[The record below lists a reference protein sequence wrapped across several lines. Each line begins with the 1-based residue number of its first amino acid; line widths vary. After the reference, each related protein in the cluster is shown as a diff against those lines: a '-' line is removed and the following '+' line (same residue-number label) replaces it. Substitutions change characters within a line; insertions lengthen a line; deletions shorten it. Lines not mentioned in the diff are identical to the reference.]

1 MSRPV
6 TLHVG
11 LPKTGTTSL
20 QMNLFLRHPQIAYVG
35 KPLTRFSVAQ
45 AQVFEALMGWS
56 PRRWRE
62 EQGALRTHVDELLA
76 SRPGER
82 VVLSEE
88 ELSTALSAGRV
99 GRAEV
104 AHRLASLFP
113 DATVL
118 MVVRNQLAAVGS
130 MYGQLVRVGRTDQP
144 FAGWVSD
151 LLERPEWLA
160 AYDYGQAVQD
170 YEACFS
176 GDRVRV
182 LAFEQLAVSPDG
194 FVRSVCDV
202 VGVDPD
208 LGVSCFASEVRNAS
222 PTAAP
227 ALTDHLSAALSRS
240 FAPGNRRLAD
250 RTGLDLAALGY
261 PL

>member
-82 VVLSEE
+82 VVLFVRTARAAVEASGGFWLSPTP
-88 ELSTALSAGRV
+88 ELPSQGWD
-99 GRAEV
+99 
-104 AHRLASLFP
+104 ASLP
-113 DATVL
+113 RVAS
-118 MVVRNQLAAVGS
+118 GS
-130 MYGQLVRVGRTDQP
+130 APRT
-144 FAGWVSD
+144 S
-151 LLERPEWLA
+151 
-160 AYDYGQAVQD
+160 
-170 YEACFS
+170 EA
-176 GDRVRV
+176 
-182 LAFEQLAVSPDG
+182 
-194 FVRSVCDV
+194 
-202 VGVDPD
+202 
-208 LGVSCFASEVRNAS
+208 
-222 PTAAP
+222 
-227 ALTDHLSAALSRS
+227 
-240 FAPGNRRLAD
+240 
-250 RTGLDLAALGY
+250 
-261 PL
+261 